1 MLHVEDHT
9 ECHFCQLRLQF
20 THDHQD
26 WTTADGKSLP
36 GLINLCMVGSQFGIK
51 QHGSLDPCCLVSA
64 LQAAGALMVWGY
76 FHGEPWTS
84 LLQPAEH
91 HLNKYFKV
99 FSVTIS
105 ISL

>member
-26 WTTADGKSLP
+26 WTTADGKSLA
-36 GLINLCMVGSQFGIK
+36 GLINLCMVGLQFGIK

-64 LQAAGALMVWGY
+64 LQAAGALMVLDIFMESLRPPY
-76 FHGEPWTS
+76 FS
-84 LLQPAEH
+84 QP
-91 HLNKYFKV
+91 
-99 FSVTIS
+99 S
-105 ISL
+105 II